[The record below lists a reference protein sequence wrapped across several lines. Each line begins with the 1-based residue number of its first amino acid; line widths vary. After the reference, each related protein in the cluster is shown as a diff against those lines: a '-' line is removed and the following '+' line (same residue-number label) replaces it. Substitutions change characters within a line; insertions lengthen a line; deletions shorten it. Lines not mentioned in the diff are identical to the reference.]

1 MASSISESSVEIDK
15 NRSKTILTAFMNT
28 WRFAS
33 KEESSLLEEYFSLL
47 AYANFF
53 DSVSKPFLKL
63 LLTSYKN
70 ASVKWL
76 GLCSVVISRVY
87 RLFRMCC
94 IMFSSPQPD
103 LAESVL
109 ETKVLCYFVL
119 PIVVDQTYGGNC

>member
-1 MASSISESSVEIDK
+1 MASLISESSVEIDK
-15 NRSKTILTAFMNT
+15 NHSKTILTAFMNT

-47 AYANFF
+47 AYTNFF
-53 DSVSKPFLKL
+53 DSVSSPFLKL
-63 LLTSYKN
+63 LSTSYKN

-76 GLCSVVISRVY
+76 VLCSIVISRVY

-109 ETKVLCYFVL
+109 ETKVLYIFVFL
-119 PIVVDQTYGGNC
+119 IAID

>member
-1 MASSISESSVEIDK
+1 MASLISESSVEIDK
-15 NRSKTILTAFMNT
+15 NHSKTILTAFMNT

-33 KEESSLLEEYFSLL
+33 KEESSLLEEYFSLP
-47 AYANFF
+47 AYTNFF
-53 DSVSKPFLKL
+53 DSVSRPFLKL
-63 LLTSYKN
+63 LSTSYKN

-76 GLCSVVISRVY
+76 VLCSIVISRVY

-109 ETKVLCYFVL
+109 ETKVLYIFVFL
-119 PIVVDQTYGGNC
+119 IAID